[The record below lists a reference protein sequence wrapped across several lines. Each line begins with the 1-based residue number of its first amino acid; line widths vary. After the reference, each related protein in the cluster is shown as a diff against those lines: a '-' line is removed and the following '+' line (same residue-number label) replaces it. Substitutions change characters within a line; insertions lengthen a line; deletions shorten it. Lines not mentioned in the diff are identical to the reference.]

1 LMSSSKNPD
10 ARQRLQVL
18 EQSQDGFFISEMDM
32 RLRGPGEVLGRRQAG
47 LADFALASLVEDQ
60 DVLNLAR
67 EAAEKLILADRSL
80 QEFPSLQREL
90 ANRYEKM
97 LGGAMLT

>member
-1 LMSSSKNPD
+1 
-10 ARQRLQVL
+10 VL

-32 RLRGPGEVLGRRQAG
+32 RFRGPGEVLGRRQSG

-67 EAAEKLILADRSL
+67 DAAEKVIVRDEKLEGLPLIKD
-80 QEFPSLQREL
+80 EL
-90 ANRYEKM
+90 EYRYSKLM
-97 LGGAMLT
+97 GGAILT